1 LATTT
6 YKLKRYVKI
15 KLIKNKLIRVVKPI
29 KSRVTNVFEIKNK
42 LLTLKRIVLLITV
55 FKNDEKII
63 SVEN

>member
-1 LATTT
+1 
-6 YKLKRYVKI
+6 
-15 KLIKNKLIRVVKPI
+15 VVKPI